1 MERKERKKPD
11 LPREVL
17 DFRQY
22 LTLGRNLSPNTIAAY
37 TFDLKHLYEYAAA
50 VGKAVPQLTYPDLE
64 AFLAYLADLGLD
76 SRSMARVISG
86 VRAFYK
92 YLFVSE
98 VIPANPTDL
107 LEAPRIGRRLP
118 EVLTVEEIDRLLD
131 TIDTSTPNGL
141 RNVAMLELLYSCGLR
156 VSECCALRFQELFLE
171 QKYLRVMGKGSKE
184 RLVPMSDTAIARIE
198 DYIPIRQTITEK
210 PGCRDFVFL
219 SRLGRPLS
227 RQMLFMVIKEQ
238 AQAAGIDK
246 SISPHTLRHSF
257 ATHLLEGGAS
267 LAAIRDMLGHADI
280 ATTEI
285 YTHVELS
292 GLRDEILTHHPR
304 NK

>member
-1 MERKERKKPD
+1 MKDPEE
-11 LPREVL
+11 LVEE
-17 DFRQY
+17 FRQY
-22 LTLGRNLSPNTIAAY
+22 LTLGRNLSPNTIKSY
-37 TFDLKHLYEYAAA
+37 SYDLKHLAEYADSI
-50 VGKAVPQLTYPDLE
+50 GKEITALTYPDLE
-64 AFLAYLADLGLD
+64 GFLGYLADLGLD
-76 SRSMARVISG
+76 SRSMARVVSG
-86 VRAFYK
+86 VRSFYR
-92 YLFVSE
+92 YLFVE
-98 VIPANPTDL
+98 ELIPADPTDL
-107 LEAPRIGRRLP
+107 LEAPRVGRRLP
-118 EVLTVEEIDRLLD
+118 EVLMVEEIDRLID
-131 TIDTSTPNGL
+131 SIDTSTPNGL
-141 RNVAMLELLYSCGLR
+141 RNAAMLELLYSCGLR
-156 VSECCALRFQELFLE
+156 VSECCGLRFPDLFLE

-184 RLVPMSDTAIARIE
+184 RLVPMSDVAVARIT
-198 DYIPIRQTITEK
+198 DYLPIRQEISEK
-210 PGCRDFVFL
+210 PGCRDYLFL

-227 RQMLFMVIKEQ
+227 RQMLFLVIKEQ
-238 AQAAGIDK
+238 AKAAGIDK